1 MPWLVFEVA
10 VGGLAWLGMGVL
22 LATATAVVAVRL
34 GLFPP
39 PMRGAAT
46 MAALVGG
53 AVVAAVLHR
62 FGLEGPFALDIG
74 SQTFPTTWVLAGA
87 VVGVMVLAGLS
98 RRPRRRRERYDDPP
112 GRSTVQPAPINL
124 ASQTMDTIMSL
135 LTDPATTH
143 IAVVGASDSPGK
155 WGGRAYRDLRAKG
168 FQVRAVHPTAPT
180 VADDPAF
187 PTVADLPESPDVVVF
202 VVPPPV
208 TLSVLEECLRLGYTS
223 VWVQPGAGDD
233 AVRKY
238 LDEHEF
244 NAIVDAC
251 ILVET
256 A

>member
-1 MPWLVFEVA
+1 
-10 VGGLAWLGMGVL
+10 
-22 LATATAVVAVRL
+22 
-34 GLFPP
+34 
-39 PMRGAAT
+39 
-46 MAALVGG
+46 
-53 AVVAAVLHR
+53 
-62 FGLEGPFALDIG
+62 
-74 SQTFPTTWVLAGA
+74 
-87 VVGVMVLAGLS
+87 
-98 RRPRRRRERYDDPP
+98 
-112 GRSTVQPAPINL
+112 
-124 ASQTMDTIMSL
+124 MDTIMSL